1 MRTIT
6 RIAAAVFAAAAIA
19 LGALGAAG
27 PDMHYHGPPAAG
39 ADMHYHG

>member
-1 MRTIT
+1 MRPIA

-27 PDMHYHGPPAAG
+27 PDMYHHGPPVAG
-39 ADMHYHG
+39 AGMHYHG

>member
-1 MRTIT
+1 MRNIT

-27 PDMHYHGPPAAG
+27 PDMHYHGPPV
-39 ADMHYHG
+39 ADGGMYHHA